1 MRPDVSAI
9 PVTGKGESMP
19 AWIGTSGWHYEHW
32 RGGLYPADLPARH
45 WLEHFGQRF
54 ATTEINNAFYRLP
67 ERSTF
72 ETWAAS
78 VPDDF
83 VFAVKASRYLT
94 HVRRL
99 REPAEP
105 VSRLLERTAGLGA
118 KLGPV
123 LLQLPPNLPFD
134 LDALEAVLRSF
145 PAPLK
150 VTVEFRHP
158 SWFVPPTRELLE
170 RYATAWCLTDTD
182 GHKSPRWRTADWGY
196 LRLHGG
202 RGSPPSCYGR
212 AALHSWAEDLSRL
225 WPEPSAVF
233 VYFNNDRYGCAVRDA
248 HRFALAADRTD
259 LAPTRVA
266 AARESSLTA

>member
-1 MRPDVSAI
+1 
-9 PVTGKGESMP
+9 MP
-19 AWIGTSGWHYEHW
+19 AWIGTSGWHYRHW
-32 RGGLYPADLPARH
+32 RGGLYPADLPAAR
-45 WLEHFGQRF
+45 WLTYYGERF

-72 ETWAAS
+72 EAWAAS

-118 KLGPV
+118 KLGPI
-123 LLQLPPNLPFD
+123 LLQLPPNLRID
-134 LDALEAVLRSF
+134 LDALGAVLRSF
-145 PAPLK
+145 PAGRK
-150 VTVEFRHP
+150 VAVEFRHE
-158 SWFVPPTRELLE
+158 SWFVPATRALLE
-170 RYATAWCLTDTD
+170 RHGSAWCLTDTD
-182 GHKSPRWRTADWGY
+182 GQKSPRWRTADWGY

-202 RGSPPSCYGR
+202 RASPPSCYGR
-212 AALHSWAEDLSRL
+212 TALRSWAEDLAAL
-225 WPEPSAVF
+225 FPEPSALF
-233 VYFNNDRYGCAVRDA
+233 VYFNNDLHGCAVRDA
-248 HRFALAADRTD
+248 HRFAVGSDRAG

-266 AARESSLTA
+266 AARESTLTA